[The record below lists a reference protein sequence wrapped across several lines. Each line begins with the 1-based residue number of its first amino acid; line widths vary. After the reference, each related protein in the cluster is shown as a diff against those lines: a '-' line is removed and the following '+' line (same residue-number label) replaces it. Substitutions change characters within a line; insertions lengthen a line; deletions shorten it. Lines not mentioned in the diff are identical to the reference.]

1 MQREVI
7 IFWLQTFTEHK
18 LTFILLSKSG
28 SLPFKSLRSKVIN
41 SREKNQQTCEK
52 TRHDHYLRGRREG
65 KKKEILILYVLSG
78 DE

>member
-1 MQREVI
+1 MKG
-7 IFWLQTFTEHK
+7 FKH
-18 LTFILLSKSG
+18 KSG
-28 SLPFKSLRSKVIN
+28 MGGLVISKEDRSKVIN